1 MKASARIL
9 GHGVHPILIVFP
21 LGMLGGSVA
30 FDVVRIVTHGG
41 EWATVAFWMIAAGLI
56 GGVLAA
62 VFGLIDWLALPS
74 HTRAKSVGLLHAAV
88 NFSALVL
95 FFISWLI
102 RLDARSTGADTGML
116 PFLVSLA
123 GLVLAVV
130 GGWLG
135 GELVER
141 MGVSVYPN
149 ANVNAPS
156 SLRRDNSAR
165 PAG

>member
-1 MKASARIL
+1 MKARARVL

-74 HTRAKSVGLLHAAV
+74 HTRAKSVGLLNAAV
-88 NFSALVL
+88 NFGALVL

-102 RLDARSTGADTGML
+102 RLDARSTGVDAGML
-116 PFLVSLA
+116 PFLISLA
-123 GLVLAVV
+123 GLVLAVI